1 MNTHS
6 ILTAVNGAFGRISG
20 YHTNHQQTSEYQKTK
35 HQQRHG
41 RTAGH
46 HQPAIDEQRCD
57 RPIRQEQQ
65 QRGNHTE
72 IRIPVPLIERV
83 IPIHWAYAI
92 GKQPLPG
99 GHIIRIRRVTQRIRH
114 IQIQP
119 RVTIKQRPCHVIVL
133 VEIIRVRAFRMEAQR
148 SRLHQLPHHNG
159 TSDHN
164 RHRQQRPQPRTLPH
178 TRCIQRH
185 PPQPRTRPPHQ
196 YHRQHGHHHA
206 DTQRIQRE
214 RYTHI
219 RTHRIKRNQRTL
231 RLDNR
236 THTEPP
242 AAAACTYSE
251 RGEDTDTE
259 LTVPALRLTSGRT
272 RTVRNT
278 CSDCLAALSN
288 AFEDTG
294 SIRTYSDEPS
304 ASTCIYAC
312 VGSVTFN
319 NPSSVR
325 SSPGPSMLY
334 AAAES
339 PDAVKERQ
347 NGILHNTH
355 STATITAK
363 ATTMAAH
370 IRRRA

>member
-1 MNTHS
+1 M
-6 ILTAVNGAFGRISG
+6 
-20 YHTNHQQTSEYQKTK
+20 
-35 HQQRHG
+35 
-41 RTAGH
+41 
-46 HQPAIDEQRCD
+46 
-57 RPIRQEQQ
+57 
-65 QRGNHTE
+65 
-72 IRIPVPLIERV
+72 PLIERV

-178 TRCIQRH
+178 TRRIQRH

-196 YHRQHGHHHA
+196 YHRQHGRHHA

-231 RLDNR
+231 RLDNPHAHR
-236 THTEPP
+236 TAGSCRMHIQRTWRRHRHRIDRTGP
-242 AAAACTYSE
+242 AIDI
-251 RGEDTDTE
+251 RTDTNRAQH
-259 LTVPALRLTSGRT
+259 LLRLSG
-272 RTVRNT
+272 
-278 CSDCLAALSN
+278 CLIQRLRRHRIHTN
-288 AFEDTG
+288 IF
-294 SIRTYSDEPS
+294 
-304 ASTCIYAC
+304 
-312 VGSVTFN
+312 
-319 NPSSVR
+319 
-325 SSPGPSMLY
+325 
-334 AAAES
+334 
-339 PDAVKERQ
+339 
-347 NGILHNTH
+347 
-355 STATITAK
+355 
-363 ATTMAAH
+363 
-370 IRRRA
+370 RRAIRIDLHICLRRIGDLQQPLVSTFEPRA

>member
-1 MNTHS
+1 
-6 ILTAVNGAFGRISG
+6 
-20 YHTNHQQTSEYQKTK
+20 
-35 HQQRHG
+35 
-41 RTAGH
+41 
-46 HQPAIDEQRCD
+46 
-57 RPIRQEQQ
+57 
-65 QRGNHTE
+65 
-72 IRIPVPLIERV
+72 
-83 IPIHWAYAI
+83 
-92 GKQPLPG
+92 
-99 GHIIRIRRVTQRIRH
+99 
-114 IQIQP
+114 
-119 RVTIKQRPCHVIVL
+119 
-133 VEIIRVRAFRMEAQR
+133 MEAQR

-178 TRCIQRH
+178 TRRIQRH

-231 RLDNR
+231 RLDNPHAHR
-236 THTEPP
+236 TTCSRRMHIQRT
-242 AAAACTYSE
+242 
-251 RGEDTDTE
+251 RRRHRHRTDRTG
-259 LTVPALRLTSGRT
+259 LRLTSGRT

-325 SSPGPSMLY
+325 SSPGPSTLY